1 MCIRDRYH
9 PHCIVLNRGTV
20 IGENCILRQGA
31 TIGSLTDSE
40 GREGASPVIGNN
52 VEFGAHV
59 VVIGP
64 VTLGDNVKI
73 GAGTVVTKD
82 LAAGQVVV
90 GQPFRVLH
98 TCLLYTSYTMPTF
111 KMLAYRWKNGFLWAP
126 GELLRNCW
134 GKAHFPAALRIVR
147 NELIFTL
154 YLLVLLICLLTFNGK
169 VIAIAL
175 LPLLAFIALK
185 AIKNK
190 SLRDG
195 VPRL

>member
-1 MCIRDRYH
+1 GYGLKLYH

-98 TCLLYTSYTMPTF
+98 THREMQ
-111 KMLAYRWKNGFLWAP
+111 
-126 GELLRNCW
+126 E
-134 GKAHFPAALRIVR
+134 
-147 NELIFTL
+147 
-154 YLLVLLICLLTFNGK
+154 
-169 VIAIAL
+169 
-175 LPLLAFIALK
+175 
-185 AIKNK
+185 
-190 SLRDG
+190 
-195 VPRL
+195 